1 MLFLNFLLYINVGK
15 VFRGVRFV
23 IYSASNGLGLMAAVD
38 SSSSEGSHSVTG
50 NIAQCF
56 TTTYSAGRLLDRLGT
71 FTVGADA
78 HQSSLINH
86 SQRFVGDSARSC
98 ATSVLVA
105 GQTEGA
111 CPTKRCMLLSGA
123 ECQQFCSN
131 EFKSVAA
138 RRRTHSDNIRVR
150 PYERRFSGIASSW
163 PELRNSAAAYNLTPT
178 LSHVKV
184 VCIFMWVFRQLKIN
198 CITDLCP

>member
-1 MLFLNFLLYINVGK
+1 M
-15 VFRGVRFV
+15 
-23 IYSASNGLGLMAAVD
+23 YSASNGLGLMAAVD
-38 SSSSEGSHSVTG
+38 SSSSEGSDSVTG
-50 NIAQCF
+50 NNF
-56 TTTYSAGRLLDRLGT
+56 TTRYSGCLLDLGT

-86 SQRFVGDSARSC
+86 SQRLVGDSARSC

-111 CPTKRCMLLSGA
+111 CPTKHGMLLSGA
-123 ECQQFCSN
+123 ECRQFCSN

-150 PYERRFSGIASSW
+150 PYERRFSDIASSL
-163 PELRNSAAAYNLTPT
+163 PELRNSAAAYNFTPT

-184 VCIFMWVFRQLKIN
+184 VCIFMWVFR
-198 CITDLCP
+198 